1 MDIRAKWNILARHRV
16 WSILGLLLP
25 TSGAV
30 FAWYVLQG
38 PMVGVTQQLG
48 DLGQEPLRPVSC
60 ELVSLL
66 EELREALQDGSPA
79 SQRYL
84 QAVVTQV
91 AAAEPFD
98 HLQALVAQERDPGP
112 LEVLAQA
119 VVVRSH
125 TLQRIG
131 DPAELRPLLD
141 RLATEADPALRAALV
156 RPLGKTIEPSQ
167 GLYAR
172 LIQDPAAEVRE
183 AVVANIL
190 AEQLIGYGH
199 VPEIAERAIAVA
211 AAARAVDPEAGA
223 QILENVIIKTAGT
236 ASVEKVLDLLQADN
250 ARLREGAATALGTVG
265 ASETHRVAEALVAQY
280 RSEPNMEVRKSIIQA
295 IVHMGFANTIPTLES
310 LRGSDSTSDAEIDV
324 WLAALQLD
332 RQEWEPLLR
341 EKERLAKAKG
351 L

>member
-1 MDIRAKWNILARHRV
+1 
-16 WSILGLLLP
+16 
-25 TSGAV
+25 
-30 FAWYVLQG
+30 
-38 PMVGVTQQLG
+38 MVGVAQQLG

-341 EKERLAKAKG
+341 EKEQLAKAKG